1 MSHLEELKYIVPR
14 IVVGELG
21 VKNLEV
27 HIVHVFGDQTGD
39 FRAGVSYNV
48 EERKDIRSTGQ
59 VLENFDLALYLL
71 FLDWFQDFDDARL
84 LRYDVYAFKYL

>member
-1 MSHLEELKYIVPR
+1 MGHLEQLKYIVPR

-27 HIVHVFGDQTGD
+27 HVVHVFGDQTWD

-48 EERKDIRSTGQ
+48 EERKDIRSAGQ
-59 VLENFDLALYLL
+59 ILKDFDLALYLL
-71 FLDWFQDFDDARL
+71 FLYWL
-84 LRYDVYAFKYL
+84 